1 MNEPSDI
8 PDANATVL
16 YVGNLD
22 KRVTDQMM
30 LNILRTGL
38 QHIKEKILSASMFP
52 NDMNSMEGYCFV
64 QFEDN
69 NSACQAMTFL
79 NGREFCGKKVKVNWA
94 TNSGGGGPPKVLGTS
109 VSIYVGNL
117 DDDINETDLKTA
129 FEPFGELLNVKVV
142 RDPVTN
148 KSKNIGFISFTNKPD
163 AEKAI
168 RDMHGAMLKT
178 RPIKTNWAT
187 RNQNQRREEMDYD
200 EVYKATN
207 VDNCTV
213 YVGGIPNNV
222 NDDAVRRH
230 FEDYGKLI
238 DLRIFAAKNYAFI
251 KFESHAAAATA
262 ICKTNGTELNGSCL
276 KCWWGK
282 EGPEGSSDRG
292 GGGGGGGGHPSNFNS
307 SNNAHQ
313 QNSNESAPQLMSQ
326 QAMTPQQQQY
336 MQYMYNP
343 YYQQQYYQYW
353 MQQYQLQMQQMQA
366 NAQQHGQQPGAPGPP
381 GAAPPNGQAQQYP
394 GYPGYPQQGGPPPG
408 YGQQQPPHQQ
418 QPPPQQGGYP
428 QQSFQS

>member
-1 MNEPSDI
+1 V
-8 PDANATVL
+8 VL
-16 YVGNLD
+16 
-22 KRVTDQMM
+22 
-30 LNILRTGL
+30 
-38 QHIKEKILSASMFP
+38 A
-52 NDMNSMEGYCFV
+52 
-64 QFEDN
+64 
-69 NSACQAMTFL
+69 
-79 NGREFCGKKVKVNWA
+79 
-94 TNSGGGGPPKVLGTS
+94 PPKGLGTS

-117 DDDINETDLKTA
+117 DDDINESDLKSA

-207 VDNCTV
+207 VENCTV
-213 YVGGIPNNV
+213 YVGGIPNNIS
-222 NDDAVRRH
+222 DDAVKRH

-282 EGPEGSSDRG
+282 EAPDG
-292 GGGGGGGGHPSNFNS
+292 GGGGGGSSNFSSSNSNFNQSNS
-307 SNNAHQ
+307 SPSEGTQYSLNQ
-313 QNSNESAPQLMSQ
+313 Q
-326 QAMTPQQQQY
+326 MTPQQQQY

-343 YYQQQYYQYW
+343 YYQQYYHQYW

-366 NAQQHGQQPGAPGPP
+366 NAASQQQQPQVAGGGP
-381 GAAPPNGQAQQYP
+381 GAAPVAPGANPHQQYQ
-394 GYPGYPQQGGPPPG
+394 GYQQAGAHPGYPQQQPQ
-408 YGQQQPPHQQ
+408 QQQPQQ
-418 QPPPQQGGYP
+418 AGYP
-428 QQSFQS
+428 PQSFQS

>member
-1 MNEPSDI
+1 
-8 PDANATVL
+8 
-16 YVGNLD
+16 
-22 KRVTDQMM
+22 
-30 LNILRTGL
+30 
-38 QHIKEKILSASMFP
+38 
-52 NDMNSMEGYCFV
+52 MEGYCFV

-79 NGREFCGKKVKVNWA
+79 NGRDFCGKKVKVNWA
-94 TNSGGGGPPKVLGTS
+94 TNSGTGGAPKVLGTS

-117 DDDINETDLKTA
+117 DDDINENDLKTA

-187 RNQNQRREEMDYD
+187 RNQNQRREELDYD

-207 VDNCTV
+207 VENCTV
-213 YVGGIPNNV
+213 YVGGIPSNIS
-222 NDDAVRRH
+222 DECVRRH
-230 FEDYGKLI
+230 FEDYGKMVDI
-238 DLRIFAAKNYAFI
+238 RIFAAKNYAFI

-282 EGPEGSSDRG
+282 EGPDGGSSG
-292 GGGGGGGGHPSNFNS
+292 GGSSNFSSSS
-307 SNNAHQ
+307 SNFSSSNTTQPDPSHYYNQ
-313 QNSNESAPQLMSQ
+313 Q
-326 QAMTPQQQQY
+326 MTPQQQQY
-336 MQYMYNP
+336 MQQYM
-343 YYQQQYYQYW
+343 QYYYW
-353 MQQYQLQMQQMQA
+353 MHQYQLQVQQQMA
-366 NAQQHGQQPGAPGPP
+366 AQQQ
-381 GAAPPNGQAQQYP
+381 
-394 GYPGYPQQGGPPPG
+394 
-408 YGQQQPPHQQ
+408 QQQPAAGVQATPPAAAAPQQYQQYQQYQQPQAPGGYAQQQPQPMPQQQQQ
-418 QPPPQQGGYP
+418 QPPPQQNPVYP
-428 QQSFQS
+428 PQSYQS

>member
-1 MNEPSDI
+1 MEPSDI

-38 QHIKEKILSASMFP
+38 QHIKERILSASMFP
-52 NDMNSMEGYCFV
+52 NDMNSTEGYCFV

-94 TNSGGGGPPKVLGTS
+94 TNSGSGGPPKVLGTS

-117 DDDINETDLKTA
+117 DDDINESDLKSA

-213 YVGGIPNNV
+213 YVGGIPNNIS
-222 NDDAVRRH
+222 DEAVRRH

-282 EGPEGSSDRG
+282 EGPDG
-292 GGGGGGGGHPSNFNS
+292 GGGGGGGGSSNFSSSNSNFNQS
-307 SNNAHQ
+307 
-313 QNSNESAPQLMSQ
+313 NSNASEGSQ
-326 QAMTPQQQQY
+326 YSLNQQMTPQQQQY

-366 NAQQHGQQPGAPGPP
+366 NAASQQQPQPAGGGPGAPGAP
-381 GAAPPNGQAQQYP
+381 GANPQQPQYQQYP
-394 GYPGYPQQGGPPPG
+394 GYQQQAGAPPGYPQQQPQHP
-408 YGQQQPPHQQ
+408 QQQPQQ
-418 QPPPQQGGYP
+418 QPAGYP
-428 QQSFQS
+428 PQSFQS